1 MQDLKR
7 RFEDHLAADEASLV
21 RIEKYILAI
30 NGKLEKFENNH
41 FAHIEPD
48 IRTLKDFS
56 LRMERGFGEII
67 SELKQN
73 TKDTQDAKVEF
84 AVKFGELNTK
94 IASLESRGGANFD
107 WVKTLIML
115 LVSAIVGAG
124 ITFMIGR

>member
-1 MQDLKR
+1 MSDFER
-7 RFEDHLAADEASLV
+7 RFLEHMAADEAAIARVNQGIDKIDV
-21 RIEKYILAI
+21 RLD
-30 NGKLEKFENNH
+30 KFENNH
-41 FAHIEPD
+41 FAQIESD
-48 IRTLKDFS
+48 IRTLKEFS

-67 SELKQN
+67 NELKQN
-73 TKDTQDAKVEF
+73 TKDAQDTKIEF

-94 IASLESRGGANFD
+94 IASLEGRGGANFD